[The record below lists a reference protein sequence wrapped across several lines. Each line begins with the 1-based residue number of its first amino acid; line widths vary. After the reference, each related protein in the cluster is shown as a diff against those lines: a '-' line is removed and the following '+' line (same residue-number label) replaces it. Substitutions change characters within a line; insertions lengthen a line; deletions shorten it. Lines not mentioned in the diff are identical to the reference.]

1 MHGRLPVLPLL
12 HEGPR
17 QVLTVVPPHFTG
29 EERALMA
36 VARWYQRV
44 DWDRVAVSIIAA
56 FYLWLALTLL
66 LAPSSQV
73 LTQGSRPAFDLFP
86 PDRWAV
92 GFLIGAL
99 AAVLLAQ
106 HVTGPRQVVA
116 WLLIFPAQTVWLG
129 ASVLAVLQGG
139 GSAIGVVLWSVILA
153 FTALT
158 AIRLA
163 IAYTSG
169 KR

>member
-1 MHGRLPVLPLL
+1 M
-12 HEGPR
+12 
-17 QVLTVVPPHFTG
+17 TVASWWR
-29 EERALMA
+29 RA
-36 VARWYQRV
+36 
-44 DWDRVAVSIIAA
+44 DWDRVGVSIVAA
-56 FYLWLALTLL
+56 FYLWMTLTLL
-66 LAPSSQV
+66 LAPDVQV
-73 LTQGSRPAFDLFP
+73 ITQGSRPAFELLP
-86 PDRWAV
+86 PATWAV
-92 GFLIGAL
+92 GFFLGGVAAVAL
-99 AAVLLAQ
+99 AWR
-106 HVTGPRQVVA
+106 VTGARQAVA
-116 WLLIFPAQTVWLG
+116 WLFVFPAQTVWLG

>member
-1 MHGRLPVLPLL
+1 M
-12 HEGPR
+12 
-17 QVLTVVPPHFTG
+17 T
-29 EERALMA
+29 
-36 VARWYQRV
+36 VARWWQRT

-56 FYLWLALTLL
+56 FYLWLSLTLV
-66 LAPSSQV
+66 LAPASQV
-73 LTQGSRPAFDLFP
+73 LTQGSRPAFDLFAP
-86 PDRWAV
+86 GWWAV
-92 GFLIGAL
+92 GFLVGAL
-99 AAVLLAQ
+99 AAVALAQ
-106 HVTGPRQVVA
+106 HVTGARQVAA
-116 WLLIFPAQTVWLG
+116 WLFIFPAQTVWLG